1 MKLSSSSSFSNP
13 LYRISPT
20 PNRFND
26 LLLAKTIIFSI
37 IWPLSLCLVS
47 PHQLQNLIL
56 DKQIKTTPILL
67 RQSTSGYE
75 TSPIIKRI
83 QCVCPYAKLIRV
95 ILNIYVRT
103 FKVMWFQSKLHLKK
117 NYLTWIS
124 LLQARIQRRL
134 HLPLTSSKSICAPLC
149 KTTSYLYLYQSS
161 LSHFL
166 YQKPFFLTKLF
177 SSCLNC
183 FSVWIFSC
191 YSYSLVSPWLQASS
205 LLMTRLLVLVLV
217 VPTRFKPLRS
227 SKTSLILMLA
237 TIVTPWMGCGAI
249 TPRARSWSY
258 DSGPVSVEL

>member
-1 MKLSSSSSFSNP
+1 MIFFLRLTVFPRSQYQLVICSRILPHPYGPIIWRCNSQVCSWSSNGENHSSKRKMKLSSSSSFSNP

-103 FKVMWFQSKLHLKK
+103 FKVMWFQSKL
-117 NYLTWIS
+117 YLRKI
-124 LLQARIQRRL
+124 I
-134 HLPLTSSKSICAPLC
+134 
-149 KTTSYLYLYQSS
+149 
-161 LSHFL
+161 
-166 YQKPFFLTKLF
+166 
-177 SSCLNC
+177 
-183 FSVWIFSC
+183 
-191 YSYSLVSPWLQASS
+191 
-205 LLMTRLLVLVLV
+205 
-217 VPTRFKPLRS
+217 
-227 SKTSLILMLA
+227 
-237 TIVTPWMGCGAI
+237 
-249 TPRARSWSY
+249 
-258 DSGPVSVEL
+258 